1 MTRLLGNVFISDVII
16 DDNENALALR
26 LDPHRTMSIE
36 LVSIGHT
43 MDIRRFEYPMGFGP
57 HNPNTCILLVINAS

>member
-16 DDNENALALR
+16 DDNENVLALR
-26 LDPHRTMSIE
+26 IDSHRAVSIE

-43 MDIRRFEYPMGFGP
+43 MVW
-57 HNPNTCILLVINAS
+57 HTNILIIE

>member
-1 MTRLLGNVFISDVII
+1 MTRLLGNVFIADVIT

-26 LDPHRTMSIE
+26 TDSHRAVSIE

-43 MDIRRFEYPMGFGP
+43 MAW
-57 HNPNTCILLVINAS
+57 HTNILIIE